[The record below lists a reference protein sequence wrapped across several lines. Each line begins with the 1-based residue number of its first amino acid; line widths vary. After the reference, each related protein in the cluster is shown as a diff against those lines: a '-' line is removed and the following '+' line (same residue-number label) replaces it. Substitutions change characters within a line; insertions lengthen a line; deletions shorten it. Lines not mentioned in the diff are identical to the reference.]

1 MFMLAFAVG
10 FTVFVVLLVV
20 REIRGLELLEE
31 RVGAEGVNRKELE
44 RRSGEIE
51 S

>member
-10 FTVFVVLLVV
+10 VTVFVVLPVV
-20 REIRGLELLEE
+20 REIRGLELLE

-44 RRSGEIE
+44 RCSGEIE